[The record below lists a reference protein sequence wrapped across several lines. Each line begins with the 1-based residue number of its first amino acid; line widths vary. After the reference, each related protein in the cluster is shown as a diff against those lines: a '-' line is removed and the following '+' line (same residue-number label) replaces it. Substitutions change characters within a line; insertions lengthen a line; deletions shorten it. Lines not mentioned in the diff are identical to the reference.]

1 MKKIFKNALPAGLTV
16 VVNIILLLII
26 NKFFKFSNLTFTTL
40 SLLLTETIGFLN
52 LAKISTPFTK
62 VRKIL
67 FISLVLLFLVQ
78 FIFLNSFYG
87 LEILDLK
94 NTIIVIIL
102 MIISIF
108 IFKLMNKMI
117 EKLFKYS
124 KIL

>member
-1 MKKIFKNALPAGLTV
+1 M
-16 VVNIILLLII
+16 LLII

-40 SLLLTETIGFLN
+40 SLLLTETVGFLN

-62 VRKIL
+62 IRKIL

-102 MIISIF
+102 MIISVS

-124 KIL
+124 KIGA